1 MKCKF
6 CNSQLDNPVFDLG
19 NTAVSNDLIIKDR
32 LDYPEKTYPLM
43 LYVCPQCLLVQTREY
58 KGGYEIFSDSYVY
71 FSSCSS
77 YWLKHAAEYC
87 KHIIKTLNLDHDSF
101 VLEVAS
107 NDGYLLTNFIEQNIP
122 CLGIEP
128 TRNTALEAI
137 KKGVPTY
144 IEFFNTQVAS
154 KLAESGK
161 KADLVIANNVMA
173 HVPDI
178 NDFVASFKTV
188 LRTSG
193 TITVEFPHVL
203 RMVEDNE
210 FDTIYHEHY
219 FYFSILSLINIFQKH
234 NLSIYDLDELTT
246 HGGSIRIYVT
256 HSDND
261 LDQNSNKE
269 NVNRVLA
276 EELGYGLDSIKYYE
290 SLKHSA
296 ISIKLNSLQY
306 LITKKLDGNTIIA
319 FGAAAKGNTFL
330 NYCGIK
336 SDIIEAVVDETPSK
350 IEKYMPQSKIPI
362 VPFSFIIDL
371 KPDIIVILPWNHREE
386 ILKKL
391 EFTKK
396 WGCEIVVFIPQLEK
410 LQ

>member
-1 MKCKF
+1 
-6 CNSQLDNPVFDLG
+6 
-19 NTAVSNDLIIKDR
+19 
-32 LDYPEKTYPLM
+32 
-43 LYVCPQCLLVQTREY
+43 
-58 KGGYEIFSDSYVY
+58 
-71 FSSCSS
+71 
-77 YWLKHAAEYC
+77 
-87 KHIIKTLNLDHDSF
+87 
-101 VLEVAS
+101 
-107 NDGYLLTNFIEQNIP
+107 
-122 CLGIEP
+122 
-128 TRNTALEAI
+128 
-137 KKGVPTY
+137 
-144 IEFFNTQVAS
+144 
-154 KLAESGK
+154 
-161 KADLVIANNVMA
+161 
-173 HVPDI
+173 
-178 NDFVASFKTV
+178 
-188 LRTSG
+188 
-193 TITVEFPHVL
+193 
-203 RMVEDNE
+203 MVEDNE